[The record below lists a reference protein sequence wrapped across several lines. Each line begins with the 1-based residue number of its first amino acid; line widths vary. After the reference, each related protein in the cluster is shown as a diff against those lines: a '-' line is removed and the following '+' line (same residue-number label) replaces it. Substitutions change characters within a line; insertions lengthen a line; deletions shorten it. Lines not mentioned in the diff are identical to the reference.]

1 MSPRPK
7 NSPWNGD
14 SDQSR
19 ELRLAM
25 AKKAALKNAPASAS
39 WWIGL
44 TREQHAAE
52 VQRRQTAR
60 MATGGHQDRSLQRA
74 I

>member
-1 MSPRPK
+1 MTRPK
-7 NSPWNGD
+7 NSAWNGD
-14 SDQSR
+14 SEQSR

-25 AKKAALKNAPASAS
+25 AKKAAAKAAPAPAS

-44 TREQHAAE
+44 TREEHAAE

-60 MATGGHQDRSLQRA
+60 MATGGHQDRSMHRA